1 VAAQAGTGGEDR
13 EGILHISQSGVPR
26 SRLFESEEIG
36 RKSMKEKAI
45 VTAAITGGIHTPTM
59 SDYLPITPKQIS
71 DEAVR
76 AYEAGAAV
84 CHIHARNPET
94 GMPSPDLN
102 LMKEIITGIK
112 SRCNIVVCITTG
124 GGLGMT
130 TEQRVAPVTLYGP
143 ELASFNAGS
152 INFALFPAIQ
162 RFKEWKFE
170 WEKQYL
176 GMTEDFIYANTFKS
190 MKEYCGKFNE
200 RGTKPEF
207 EIFDAG
213 MVNNV
218 AFMIQ
223 AGYVKKPVYI
233 QFVMGVLGGIT
244 PSPENLLFLVDY
256 AKKLIGDFEFSVCVA
271 GRAQFPICTQSLLI
285 GGNARVGLEDNLYL
299 EKGQVAK
306 SNAEQVAKMVR
317 IARELGIDPA
327 TPDEARSILGLKGI
341 DKVNF

>member
-1 VAAQAGTGGEDR
+1 
-13 EGILHISQSGVPR
+13 
-26 SRLFESEEIG
+26 
-36 RKSMKEKAI
+36 MKEKAVI
-45 VTAAITGGIHTPTM
+45 TAAITGSIHTPTM
-59 SDYLPITPKQIS
+59 SEYLPITPQQIA

-84 CHIHARNPET
+84 CHVHARNPDT
-94 GMPSPDLN
+94 GMPVPDVN
-102 LMKEIITGIK
+102 LMKEIITNIK

-130 TEQRVAPVTLYGP
+130 VEQRVAPVTMYKP

-152 INFALFPAIQ
+152 INFALFHAIP
-162 RFKEWKFE
+162 RFKEFKFP

-176 GMTEDFIYANTFKS
+176 GMSEDFIFPNTFKS
-190 MKEYCGKFNE
+190 MKEYCAIFAE
-200 RGTKPEF
+200 HGTKPEF
-207 EIFDAG
+207 EIYDSG

-218 AFMIQ
+218 AFMIE

-244 PSPENLLFLVDY
+244 PSSENLLFLVDY

-285 GGNARVGLEDNLYL
+285 GGNCRVGLEDNLYL
-299 EKGQVAK
+299 DRGKMAK
-306 SNAEQVAKMVR
+306 SNAEQVGKMVR

-327 TPDEARSILGLKGI
+327 TPDEARQILGLKGI
-341 DKVNF
+341 DNVNY

>member
-1 VAAQAGTGGEDR
+1 
-13 EGILHISQSGVPR
+13 
-26 SRLFESEEIG
+26 
-36 RKSMKEKAI
+36 MKEKAI
-45 VTAAITGGIHTPTM
+45 ITAALTGSIHTPTM
-59 SDYLPITPKQIS
+59 SDHLPITPGQIA

-76 AYEAGAAV
+76 ACEAGASV
-84 CHIHARNPET
+84 CHVHARNPKT
-94 GMPSPDLN
+94 GMPVPDVN
-102 LMKEIITGIK
+102 LMKEIITSIK
-112 SRCNIVVCITTG
+112 SRCDMVICITTG

-130 TEQRVAPVTLYGP
+130 TEQRVAPVSLYKP

-162 RFKEWKFE
+162 RYKEWKFE

-176 GMTEDFIYANTFKS
+176 GMTEDFIFANTFKS
-190 MKEYCGKFNE
+190 MKEYCAKFSE
-200 RGTKPEF
+200 TGTKPEF
-207 EIFDAG
+207 EVYDAG

-256 AKKLIGDFEFSVCVA
+256 ANKMIGDFEFSVCVA
-271 GRAQFPICTQSLLI
+271 GRAQFPTCTQSLLI
-285 GGNARVGLEDNLYL
+285 GGNVRVGLEDNLYL
-299 EKGQVAK
+299 KKGRMAK
-306 SNAEQVAKMVR
+306 SNAEQVAKIVR
-317 IARELGIDPA
+317 IAKELGIAPA
-327 TPDEARSILGLKGI
+327 TPAEARKILGLKGI

>member
-1 VAAQAGTGGEDR
+1 M
-13 EGILHISQSGVPR
+13 
-26 SRLFESEEIG
+26 EENV
-36 RKSMKEKAI
+36 KEKAV
-45 VTAAITGGIHTPTM
+45 VTAAITGSIHTPTM
-59 SDYLPITPKQIS
+59 SDYLPITPRQIAN
-71 DEAVR
+71 EAVR

-84 CHIHARNPET
+84 AHIHARNPET

-130 TEQRVAPVTLYGP
+130 TEQRVAPVTLYRP

-152 INFALFPAIQ
+152 INFALFSVIT
-162 RFKEWKFE
+162 RYKEWRFE

-200 RGTKPEF
+200 TGTKPEF

-285 GGNARVGLEDNLYL
+285 GGNTRVGLEDNLYL
-299 EKGQVAK
+299 EKGHVAK

>member
-1 VAAQAGTGGEDR
+1 
-13 EGILHISQSGVPR
+13 
-26 SRLFESEEIG
+26 
-36 RKSMKEKAI
+36 MKEKAI

-317 IARELGIDPA
+317 IAGELGIDPA